1 MTNTLRLIWEVLT
14 RGQRRAAVVLLLLM
28 VVGML
33 LETLGVGLIIPALA
47 LMTRGD
53 LAARYPSFVRL
64 LRMLGNPD
72 REHLVVGGMLALVV
86 VYAIKAAFL
95 TFLFWRQSRFVGRV
109 QAELSHR
116 LFATYLRQPY
126 SFHLVRN
133 SAELINNVVGEVTQF
148 SQVCL
153 MASLNL
159 LTEMLIVVGISALL
173 FAVAPVGALAVAA
186 VFGLPVWVF
195 HRLTGR
201 HLLRWGTARQHH
213 EHMRMQHL
221 QQGLGGIKELLLFG
235 REASCLDAYQRHNTS
250 STKAVNRHQLLQ
262 QLPRLGLEVL
272 AACALAGLVIVMLAS
287 GRAPESLLPI
297 LGLFAAAAFRLLP
310 SANRV
315 INALQNIRYALP
327 AVKVIHDEL
336 MLSRVSVHPTAP
348 CASDIRF
355 RDALTLERV
364 SFQYPGRS
372 DAALHE
378 INMRIPRGSCVG
390 FIGGSGAGKSTLV
403 DVILGLQAPTNGAV
417 CADGVDIQKNL
428 RGWQA
433 LIGYVPQT
441 IFLMDDTLR
450 RNVAFGLADSE
461 IDGEAVTRAIK
472 AAQLDEFVASLPAG
486 LETMVG
492 ERGVRVSGGQL
503 QRIGIAR
510 ALYHDPE
517 VLILDEATSSL
528 DAATERGVMAAVR
541 TLRGRKTL
549 IIVAHRLST
558 VEQCDWLYRLE
569 AGQIVEG
576 GEPPQV
582 LGAATRG

>member
-1 MTNTLRLIWEVLT
+1 MTHTLRLIWDVLT
-14 RGQRRAAVVLLLLM
+14 RRQQRGAIALLLLM
-28 VVGML
+28 VIGML

-47 LMTRGD
+47 LMTQAD
-53 LAARYPSFVRL
+53 LARRYPSLAPL
-64 LRMLGNPD
+64 LRTLGSPD
-72 REHLVVGGMLALVV
+72 RVHLVVIGMLVLVV

-95 TFLFWRQSRFVGRV
+95 TFLFWRQTRFVGRV
-109 QAELSHR
+109 QAELSQR

-153 MASLNL
+153 MAGLNL
-159 LTEMLIVVGISALL
+159 LTEMLIAFGISMLL
-173 FAVAPVGALAVAA
+173 LAVAPMGAIAVAA

-195 HRLTGR
+195 YQLTDK
-201 HLLRWGTARQHH
+201 HLLRWGKARQHH
-213 EHMRMQHL
+213 EHLRMQHL
-221 QQGLGGIKELLLFG
+221 QQGLGGVKELLLFG
-235 REASCLDAYQRHNTS
+235 REANCLDAYQRHNS
-250 STKAVNRHQLLQ
+250 SSSKAVSRHQLLQ
-262 QLPRLGLEVL
+262 QLPRLGLELL
-272 AACALAGLVIVMLAS
+272 AVCALAGLVVVMLAT
-287 GRAPESLLPI
+287 GRPLESILPI

-315 INALQNIRYALP
+315 VQAIQNIRYALP

-336 MLSRVSVHPTAP
+336 MLSGVSPPPMAP
-348 CASDIRF
+348 RASDIRF
-355 RDALTLERV
+355 RDALTLEGV

-372 DAALHE
+372 DAALAE
-378 INMRIPRGSCVG
+378 IDMRIPRGSCVG

-403 DVILGLQAPTNGAV
+403 DVILGLQAPTLGRV
-417 CADGVDIQKNL
+417 CADSVDIQKNL

-441 IFLMDDTLR
+441 IFLTDDTLR

-461 IDGEAVTRAIK
+461 IDDDAAMRAIR

-486 LETMVG
+486 LETTVG
-492 ERGVRVSGGQL
+492 ERGVRLSGGQL

-517 VLILDEATSSL
+517 VLVLDEATSSL

-541 TLRGRKTL
+541 ALRGRKTL

-558 VEQCDWLYRLE
+558 VEHCDWLYRLE

-576 GEPPQV
+576 GEPSQV
-582 LGAATRG
+582 LGAAVRP